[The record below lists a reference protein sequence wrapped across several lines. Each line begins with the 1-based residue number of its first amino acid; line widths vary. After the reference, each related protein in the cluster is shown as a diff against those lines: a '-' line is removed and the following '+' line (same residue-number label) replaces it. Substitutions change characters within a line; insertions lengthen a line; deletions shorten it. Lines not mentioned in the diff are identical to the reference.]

1 MEGPLRVVLHA
12 WIAFAGQATS
22 ESLRSFQNRMAM
34 VRANEIS
41 VESLHRQ
48 GKIIEGVATRHDVA
62 YLSYGLSAPCI
73 LDVDLFSLHEWSLA
87 LA

>member
-1 MEGPLRVVLHA
+1 MEEPLRVDLDA
-12 WIAFAGQATS
+12 WIASAGQATS

-48 GKIIEGVATRHDVA
+48 GKLLEMVASHHDAA
-62 YLSYGLSAPCI
+62 YLSYGLRAPSI
-73 LDVDLFSLHEWSLA
+73 FDD
-87 LA
+87 

>member
-1 MEGPLRVVLHA
+1 MEGPLRVDLDA
-12 WIAFAGQATS
+12 WIACAGQATS

-48 GKIIEGVATRHDVA
+48 GKIIEMVATHQTVPA
-62 YLSYGLSAPCI
+62 YRTGCVPHAY
-73 LDVDLFSLHEWSLA
+73 F
-87 LA
+87 